1 MKKESNISSKNKKK
15 KKNQTC
21 RSGGEGNQST
31 LPLQWHA

>member
-1 MKKESNISSKNKKK
+1 MKKESNISSKNKK

-31 LPLQWHA
+31 QPLQWHA